1 MLSKTRVTLYNLD
14 KGAKQW
20 VLSQIEPIS
29 LTIMNNDCKFN
40 GGKLLMDNAEKNMK
54 DGGKIEH
61 HLKIVGNNAVKIEDH
76 LLEQKKKFLKFFGE
90 YVVEVKDMMK
100 HGAKDSKGE

>member
-1 MLSKTRVTLYNLD
+1 
-14 KGAKQW
+14 
-20 VLSQIEPIS
+20 
-29 LTIMNNDCKFN
+29 MNNDCKFN